1 MTEIEMYL
9 FILLMFVSTLV
20 GAIIASIA
28 LMRYLSGIGALDLDA
43 INKHRTEVRK
53 HAGRRDKDK

>member
-1 MTEIEMYL
+1 MYL
-9 FILLMFVSTLV
+9 FIFLMFVSTLI

-28 LMRYLSGIGALDLDA
+28 LMRYLNGIGALDLDA